1 MTEETID
8 LAAFSKPWQKFFKK
22 FEEIDTLKVS
32 EWKEVHILAH
42 ICRRFKQLH
51 GIEFSITVKGAPSKS
66 PDVYLIKR
74 IMLMLNTSNM
84 KVVKNYIDW
93 VYDVKVIPKRVR
105 FQKVGFFLTN
115 GFANEFK
122 FFQKKEKE
130 FDRSTQVPESYKHIA
145 KEIGV
150 DIETYGDL
158 AFIMLAAESNSDSK
172 YKVLIGNLELLGLDL
187 LKVKELK

>member
-1 MTEETID
+1 MSEEINE

-22 FEEIDTLKVS
+22 FEEIESLKVS

-42 ICRRFKQLH
+42 ICKRFKQLH
-51 GIEFSITVKGAPSKS
+51 GVDFSITVKGAPSKS
-66 PDVYLIKR
+66 PDVYIIKR

-84 KVVKNYIDW
+84 KTIKNYIDW
-93 VYDVKVIPKRVR
+93 VFDMKVIPKRVR

-130 FDRSTQVPESYKHIA
+130 FDRSTPVPESYKHIA
-145 KEIGV
+145 KELDV

-158 AFIMLAAESNSDSK
+158 AFILLAADSEPSSK

-187 LKVKELK
+187 NKIKELK